1 MIRVILPHHLR
12 TLTQMRGEVELEVD
26 GPVTQRSV
34 LDALEARH
42 PMLRG
47 TIRDQVTQQRRP
59 FLRFFACEQDLSH
72 EPPDAP
78 LPDAVASGVEPFI
91 VIGAIGLL
99 GRRSSKGGYPVN
111 RILVT
116 GVSGPIGKALL
127 ASFEPQSTQI
137 VRLVRG
143 RAQNAAQVSW
153 DPLAP
158 VSPTAVSGFDAVVH
172 LAGESVVGRWT
183 EEKKKAIRESRVQGT
198 RNLATALAQSEAKP
212 RVLVC
217 ASAVGFYGNRGEEL
231 LREESPAGQGF
242 LSEVCREWEDAS
254 RIAGEAGIRTVN
266 LRIGLVLSAKGGAL
280 ANMLKPF
287 KLGLGGRIG
296 SGQQWWSWIHVDDI
310 VGGIHHAIGTETLSG
325 PVNLVA
331 PNPVRNAEFTK
342 LLASV
347 LGRPAFFPVPE
358 FALRLAFGKMA
369 AEELLLASQRVE
381 PGKLGASGYAFRFR
395 ELRAALENLV

>member
-1 MIRVILPHHLR
+1 L
-12 TLTQMRGEVELEVD
+12 
-26 GPVTQRSV
+26 
-34 LDALEARH
+34 
-42 PMLRG
+42 
-47 TIRDQVTQQRRP
+47 
-59 FLRFFACEQDLSH
+59 
-72 EPPDAP
+72 
-78 LPDAVASGVEPFI
+78 
-91 VIGAIGLL
+91 
-99 GRRSSKGGYPVN
+99 N
-111 RILVT
+111 RILIT
-116 GVSGPIGKALL
+116 GASGPIGAALL

-143 RAQNAAQVSW
+143 RAQGAAQVSW

-158 VSPTAVSGFDAVVH
+158 VSPAAVSGFDAVVH
-172 LAGESVVGRWT
+172 LAGETVVGRWT

-198 RNLATALAQSEAKP
+198 RNLAAALAQSDAKP

-217 ASAVGFYGNRGEEL
+217 ASAVGFYGSRGEEL
-231 LREESPAGQGF
+231 LREDSPAGQGF
-242 LSEVCREWEDAS
+242 LPEVCREWEDAS
-254 RIAGEAGIRTVN
+254 RIAAEAGIRTVN
-266 LRIGLVLSAKGGAL
+266 IRIGLVLSAKGGAL

-310 VGGIHHAIGTETLSG
+310 VGGIHHAIGAESLSG

-342 LLASV
+342 VLASV

-395 ELRAALENLV
+395 ELRPALENLV